1 MAWNNNR
8 NRYREGFPDCLDAF
22 RQLPD
27 PRQSPATRH
36 YFGEILFIALAATI
50 SGMDGFEDITVFSRE
65 REDWLRGH
73 LELPNGLPSADTYAR
88 VFAAIDPQAF
98 VECFIGLVS
107 SRSPALA
114 GELIAIDGK
123 TLRRSGTKGGRKAL
137 HVISAWAGSRGI
149 TLGQLAVAEKSNE
162 ITAVPK
168 LLAQLDVKGCV
179 VSLDAMGCQHRTAVA
194 IAHAGADWLL
204 ALKGNQGTL
213 HEGAV
218 SLFSDGEAL
227 DWIEA
232 GRGAVTRHAEIDAGH
247 GRVEERRICVT
258 DHLDWI
264 APKER
269 IRWMGIRSVM
279 CVESVR
285 LLPGEEAVMAK
296 RYWLSSLPPDA
307 TRLLALVRGHWAIE
321 NRCHWV
327 MDVVFNED
335 QSRVRNGHAAKN
347 MSLLRRLSHNL
358 LQTSGELAGKSVRS
372 KRLAA
377 GLNPTRLA
385 AFLGLT

>member
-22 RQLPD
+22 RKLPD

-65 REDWLRGH
+65 REDWLRSH

-98 VECFIGLVS
+98 VECFVGLVS
-107 SRSPALA
+107 SRCPALE
-114 GELIAIDGK
+114 GELVAIDGK
-123 TLRRSGTKGGRKAL
+123 TLRRSGTKDGRKAL

-194 IAHAGADWLL
+194 IAHTRATRARC
-204 ALKGNQGTL
+204 TMVRCPSFRT
-213 HEGAV
+213 ERR
-218 SLFSDGEAL
+218 
-227 DWIEA
+227 WI
-232 GRGAVTRHAEIDAGH
+232 GSRPGAVT
-247 GRVEERRICVT
+247 
-258 DHLDWI
+258 
-264 APKER
+264 
-269 IRWMGIRSVM
+269 
-279 CVESVR
+279 
-285 LLPGEEAVMAK
+285 
-296 RYWLSSLPPDA
+296 
-307 TRLLALVRGHWAIE
+307 
-321 NRCHWV
+321 
-327 MDVVFNED
+327 
-335 QSRVRNGHAAKN
+335 
-347 MSLLRRLSHNL
+347 
-358 LQTSGELAGKSVRS
+358 
-372 KRLAA
+372 
-377 GLNPTRLA
+377 
-385 AFLGLT
+385 